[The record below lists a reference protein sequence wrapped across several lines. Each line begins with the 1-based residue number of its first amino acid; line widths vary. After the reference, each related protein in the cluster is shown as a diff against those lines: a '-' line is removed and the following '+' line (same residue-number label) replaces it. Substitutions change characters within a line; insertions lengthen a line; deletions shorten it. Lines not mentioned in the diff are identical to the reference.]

1 MSDSIANTQ
10 TPTRPQTRW
19 SRVKRANWLTA
30 VGFLIPALVLF
41 VFFELFSLLYNVYM
55 GFHSWKGFGDPT
67 FVGLANYV
75 DIFTDK
81 LFRGALTHNFI
92 FMVVALFIMTVFGL
106 FLAIIL
112 DSGFPYADFFR
123 ALLFL
128 PVIIPTVVVGLV
140 WTRIFS
146 TQGGLLNQF
155 LELLNLVNLQNDWL
169 GNPKTALAAVL
180 VVWVWRHLG
189 YSVIMFS
196 AGLLGIPDDLKDA
209 AALDGASPWQTVW
222 RVIIP
227 LLRSV
232 IMIVAVLYA
241 IFAFKVFTLV
251 FIMTGGGPYNAT
263 EVVNTYMYDRV
274 FRFFEMGIGS
284 SIANLVILILL
295 VFAAIRNQLKTEV
308 EF

>member
-1 MSDSIANTQ
+1 MTDSISLLQQQSKPRQRGAK
-10 TPTRPQTRW
+10 W
-19 SRVKRANWLTA
+19 VNWLTA
-30 VGFLIPALVLF
+30 YGFLIPALLLF
-41 VFFELFSLLYNVYM
+41 VFFELFSLLYNIYI
-55 GFHSWKGFGDPT
+55 GFFSWKGFGEPT

-81 LFRGALTHNFI
+81 LFISALTHNFI
-92 FMVVALFIMTVFGL
+92 FMIVALVFMTGFGL

-112 DSGFPYADFFR
+112 DSGFPFAGFFR
-123 ALLFL
+123 GLLFL

-146 TQGGLLNQF
+146 SQGGLLNQF
-155 LELLNLVNLQNDWL
+155 LELFNLASWQNDWL
-169 GNPKTALAAVL
+169 GNPKTALVAVL

-196 AGLLGIPDDLKDA
+196 AGLLGIPEDLKDA
-209 AALDGASPWQTVW
+209 AALDGASPWQSVT
-222 RVIIP
+222 RVTIP
-227 LLRSV
+227 LLRSI
-232 IMIVAVLYA
+232 IMIVSVLYA

-263 EVVNTYMYDRV
+263 EVLNSYMYDRV
-274 FRFFEMGIGS
+274 FRYFELGIGS
-284 SIANLVILILL
+284 SITNLIIIILL
-295 VFAAIRNQLKTEV
+295 FFAAIRSRLKTDV

>member
-1 MSDSIANTQ
+1 M
-10 TPTRPQTRW
+10 
-19 SRVKRANWLTA
+19 
-30 VGFLIPALVLF
+30 PALVLF
-41 VFFELFSLLYNVYM
+41 VFFELFSLLYNLYI

-92 FMVVALFIMTVFGL
+92 FMVVALVFMTGFGL
-106 FLAIIL
+106 FLAIVL
-112 DSGFPYADFFR
+112 DSGFPFAGFFR
-123 ALLFL
+123 GLLFL

-146 TQGGLLNQF
+146 SQGGLLNQF
-155 LELLNLVNLQNDWL
+155 LEIFNLVNLQNDWL
-169 GNPKTALAAVL
+169 GNPKTALIAVL

-209 AALDGASPWQTVW
+209 AALDGASPMQSVT
-222 RVIIP
+222 RITIP
-227 LLRSV
+227 LLRSI

-251 FIMTGGGPYNAT
+251 FIMTGGGPYFAT
-263 EVVNTYMYDRV
+263 EVVNSYMYDRV
-274 FRFFEMGIGS
+274 FRYFELGIGS
-284 SIANLVILILL
+284 SITNLIILILL
-295 VFAAIRNQLKTEV
+295 FFAAIRSRLKTDV